1 MLHVLNGEI
10 DCADKTSGTTF
21 STSAAFVVNWC
32 LRLRRTCWCVVNEYF
47 ASSELSDELFLILSP
62 VASTVM
68 SETDPPLPVV
78 QER

>member
-1 MLHVLNGEI
+1 MQHVLNGEI

-47 ASSELSDELFLILSP
+47 AWSELSDELFLILKP
-62 VASTVM
+62 CG
-68 SETDPPLPVV
+68 L
-78 QER
+78 